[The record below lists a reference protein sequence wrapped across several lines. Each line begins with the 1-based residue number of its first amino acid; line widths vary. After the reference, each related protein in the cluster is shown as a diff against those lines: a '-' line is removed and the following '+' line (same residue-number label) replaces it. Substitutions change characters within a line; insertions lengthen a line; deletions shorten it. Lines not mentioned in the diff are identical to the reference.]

1 MTLILRNDS
10 GKVLPASRFNNN
22 PFSSDLS
29 RDPETFPLDYSYLL
43 QRWNSSF
50 QLVESLW
57 SNRHYE
63 FVFFSSVKRE
73 FQGGQSMFF
82 REALHFGGDR
92 NCVEADSDLARLC
105 NLVEAPCQSIA

>member
-43 QRWNSSF
+43 QRWNASF
-50 QLVESLW
+50 QLVEALRFD
-57 SNRHYE
+57 RHYK
-63 FVFFSSVKRE
+63 FVLFSSVERE
-73 FQGGQSMFF
+73 FHGGQLMFF
-82 REALHFGGDR
+82 REALHFGSDW
-92 NCVEADSDLARLC
+92 NCLEADSDLAQLC
-105 NLVEAPCQSIA
+105 NLVEAPG